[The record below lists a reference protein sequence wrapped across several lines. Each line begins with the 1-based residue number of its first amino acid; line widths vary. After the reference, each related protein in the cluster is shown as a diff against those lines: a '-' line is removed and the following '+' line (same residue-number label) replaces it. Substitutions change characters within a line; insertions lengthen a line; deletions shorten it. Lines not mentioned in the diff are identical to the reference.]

1 MRAVSE
7 ASPVVGLSNHG
18 IFSRSAAHASLAS
31 FNLTSFYYS
40 VNDALFYI
48 LSAWSEGRDGSK
60 LASLQIT
67 ALSCKTLKA

>member
-48 LSAWSEGRDGSK
+48 LSA
-60 LASLQIT
+60 
-67 ALSCKTLKA
+67 